1 MQRSIHIS
9 KHLVMRR
16 MACHW
21 VLFACNQS
29 PGGEQAERAEAQELV
44 KAGGASRASGD
55 REQEKR

>member
-21 VLFACNQS
+21 VLFACSQS
-29 PGGEQAERAEAQELV
+29 QAERADRGRAS
-44 KAGGASRASGD
+44 KDARACKASRASESG
-55 REQEKR
+55 EQKER